1 MIQPY
6 SDIDWSTSLTLT
18 LLADWTCSRKL
29 WLTLHKES
37 ILTLPAL
44 EGVYGRRSQL
54 GIRKSELGSEL

>member
-29 WLTLHKES
+29 WLTRHKES